1 MSWGAAASTDW
12 SVIKFSSNF
21 TLDLLAV
28 AWPLALAREGK
39 PDLPFNLLSLAL
51 PGFALLTAAVGFLSF
66 DLELP
71 WIEEFS

>member
-1 MSWGAAASTDW
+1 
-12 SVIKFSSNF
+12 
-21 TLDLLAV
+21 
-28 AWPLALAREGK
+28 LAREGK

-71 WIEEFS
+71 